1 MRVWQS
7 LEIKSN
13 PLKSQMRKPSKIL
26 TQSYLEAQGS
36 SAVVFSPPESGQQS
50 GNSQMS
56 HETASHDS
64 KTIFYLKCESQEICS
79 WKIACRFFFFFWLQM
94 KTLILYLG
102 RLDFCSTRPTWWLL
116 WLYGAAP
123 IYARETREWWM
134 EAVLTWCR
142 CKAWKIN
149 VPFRNILL
157 WVIGV

>member
-13 PLKSQMRKPSKIL
+13 PLKSQMRNLSKIL
-26 TQSYLEAQGS
+26 TQSYLEAQES

-79 WKIACRFFFFFWLQM
+79 WKIACRFFFFLAADENFNIIFGKIRLLFYKTHLVAPLVVWSSTHICQGNWRVVAGGSVDLMQM
-94 KTLILYLG
+94 
-102 RLDFCSTRPTWWLL
+102 
-116 WLYGAAP
+116 
-123 IYARETREWWM
+123 
-134 EAVLTWCR
+134 
-142 CKAWKIN
+142 
-149 VPFRNILL
+149 
-157 WVIGV
+157 